1 MNAEKRAACLYLRS
15 SKDRHEVSLDAQR
28 RELEALASSRGL
40 VIVREYADA
49 VQSGQDENRPGFQA
63 LLRDLKARGRAWT
76 TILMLDTSRL
86 GRRRY
91 LAQAFKHECR
101 KLQVAIVFAKVPDV
115 DPISNVLL
123 ESVMEAMDEVHSLM
137 SREKG
142 LAGMAENVRQGF
154 RAGGR
159 APAGYRLVRVPT
171 GGVRDGVPVT
181 KSRLE
186 LGPEAPK
193 VQAFLRARA
202 QGMQQRS
209 AARAAGLEL
218 AGATLVGIEW
228 NALTYAG
235 ATVWNVNAERIEGGY
250 AGGTKRR
257 PRAEWVIQRGT
268 HPALITEE
276 EAEAILRRLEAGAP
290 EHRRRRSAFLLGGLV
305 RTPAGETWAGDR
317 VGYRVR
323 GRQVAQRALERAVLE
338 RLQEDLQAD
347 DFVAEMLR
355 VMREAEDGTADRQR
369 LAELQ
374 RDLAAATKRLQRLET
389 LVQAAGESE
398 DSVDAV
404 RPLLASMGAAERDR
418 AAMARE
424 LALLEHHMETVV
436 RFDRVTE
443 DDVRAACSAI
453 AQDLPQLEPEGLKD
467 VLQQLIEKVELDP
480 TSLACHVHYRGTL
493 AAANRFNVASPRRAD
508 AKPGIV
514 RPVEIDHRA
523 RHAA

>member
-1 MNAEKRAACLYLRS
+1 
-15 SKDRHEVSLDAQR
+15 
-28 RELEALASSRGL
+28 
-40 VIVREYADA
+40 
-49 VQSGQDENRPGFQA
+49 
-63 LLRDLKARGRAWT
+63 
-76 TILMLDTSRL
+76 
-86 GRRRY
+86 
-91 LAQAFKHECR
+91 
-101 KLQVAIVFAKVPDV
+101 
-115 DPISNVLL
+115 
-123 ESVMEAMDEVHSLM
+123 
-137 SREKG
+137 
-142 LAGMAENVRQGF
+142 
-154 RAGGR
+154 
-159 APAGYRLVRVPT
+159 
-171 GGVRDGVPVT
+171 
-181 KSRLE
+181 
-186 LGPEAPK
+186 
-193 VQAFLRARA
+193 
-202 QGMQQRS
+202 
-209 AARAAGLEL
+209 
-218 AGATLVGIEW
+218 
-228 NALTYAG
+228 
-235 ATVWNVNAERIEGGY
+235 
-250 AGGTKRR
+250 
-257 PRAEWVIQRGT
+257 
-268 HPALITEE
+268 
-276 EAEAILRRLEAGAP
+276 
-290 EHRRRRSAFLLGGLV
+290 
-305 RTPAGETWAGDR
+305 
-317 VGYRVR
+317 
-323 GRQVAQRALERAVLE
+323 VAQRALERAVLE